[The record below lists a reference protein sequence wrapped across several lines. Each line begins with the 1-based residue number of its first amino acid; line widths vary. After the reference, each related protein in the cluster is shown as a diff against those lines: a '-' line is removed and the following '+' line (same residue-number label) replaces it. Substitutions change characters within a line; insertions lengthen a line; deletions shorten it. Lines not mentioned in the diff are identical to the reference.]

1 MDIRDMQNG
10 DKIEGFYLLQAAQT
24 KTTSAGKPYLSMTL
38 ADCTGTIA
46 AQMWDYSGPIADK
59 DAGSIVKVRA
69 IVGEYRS
76 TPQLTVNMM
85 RLAEPGDPYD
95 RSRLVPSAPQ
105 DTKNMWD
112 EIRAFVDSV
121 TDADYAAVCREMLA
135 QYYDRLE
142 TLPAA
147 KSVHHGFLGGLA
159 MHTLGMLKIA
169 DFLAKQYASAIDRS
183 LLIAGTL
190 LHDFAKCE
198 EYVLSPTGLVA
209 EYSAKGELL
218 GHLVLGAQAVAK
230 AAEKLGIPEEKSI
243 LLQHMLL
250 SHHGEPEFGAAVR
263 PACAESELLSL
274 IDLIDSRM
282 EIYTETLAEMQPSS
296 FSKRIFALD
305 KRIYRHG

>member
-10 DKIEGFYLLQAAQT
+10 DKIEGFYLLQTAQT

-38 ADCTGTIA
+38 GDCSGTIS
-46 AQMWDYSGPIADK
+46 AQMWDYTGPIADK

-76 TPQLTVNMM
+76 SPQLTVNML
-85 RLAEPGDPYD
+85 RLAEPRDNYD

-105 DTKNMWD
+105 DTDGMWT
-112 EIRAFVDSV
+112 EIRAYVDSL
-121 TDADYAAVCREMLA
+121 TDADYAAICRELLA
-135 QYYDRLE
+135 KYYDRIE

-159 MHTLGMLKIA
+159 MHTLSMLRLA
-169 DFLAKQYASAIDRS
+169 DFLAKQYAEVVDRN
-183 LLIAGTL
+183 LLLAGTL
-190 LHDFAKCE
+190 LHDFAKSE

-209 EYSAKGELL
+209 EYSVKGELL
-218 GHLVLGAQAVAK
+218 GHPVLGAQAVAK
-230 AAEKLGIPEEKSI
+230 AAEKLGTPEEKAV

-274 IDLIDSRM
+274 IDLVDSRM
-282 EIYTETLAEMQPSS
+282 EIYTETLEDVAPGS
-296 FSKRIFALD
+296 FSKRVYALD
-305 KRIYRHG
+305 KRLYRHG